1 MPAPDLYDIINRQM
15 NTSQNINFIL
25 QDKGKL
31 SSAILKLGFKEFL
44 PFAEYICSLHYGR
57 ITYSQNIMAVI
68 HERKGTCSSKHLLLA
83 SLAHECGY
91 TDIHLMVGIYKMSEK
106 NTPGVGQVLQN
117 AGLEYI
123 PEAHAYLDCQ
133 GKRFDFTGLKT
144 GEESP
149 FHSLIS
155 EQPVTLSKLKETK
168 EILHRIEIAKFAKR
182 FNLDPQRVWE
192 TREACIKALVE

>member
-1 MPAPDLYDIINRQM
+1 M

-57 ITYSQNIMAVI
+57 ITDSQNIVAVI
-68 HERKGTCSSKHLLLA
+68 QERKGTCSSKHLLLA
-83 SLAHECGY
+83 ALAHECGY
-91 TDIHLMVGIYKMSEK
+91 TEIHLMVGIYKMSEK

-117 AGLEYI
+117 TGLEYI
-123 PEAHAYLDCQ
+123 PEAHAYLEFQ

-149 FHSLIS
+149 FHSLIF

-168 EILHRIEIAKFAKR
+168 EILHRAEIAKFAKR
-182 FNLDPQRVWE
+182 FNLDPQRVCE

>member
-1 MPAPDLYDIINRQM
+1 MPTRHNL
-15 NTSQNINFIL
+15 NFSI
-25 QDKGKL
+25 QDKGQL

-44 PFAEYICSLHYGR
+44 PFAEYICSLPYGR
-57 ITYSQNIMAVI
+57 ASDSQNIMAVV

-91 TDIHLMVGIYKMSEK
+91 SDIHLMVGIYKMSEN
-106 NTPGVGQVLQN
+106 NTPGVGQVLQD

-123 PEAHAYLDCQ
+123 PEAHSYLEFQ

-155 EQPVTLSKLKETK
+155 EQPITLNKLKETK
-168 EILHRIEIAKFAKR
+168 EILHRTEIAKFAKR
-182 FNLDPQRVWE
+182 FNLYPHRVWE